1 MQIDEIDRKII
12 QATQKGLPLVS
23 KPYHAIAEQLN
34 LTAHD
39 VMLRMQR
46 LLEVGIIR
54 RIGAIPNHYKLGF
67 IANGM
72 SVWNVPDE
80 MVDECGKKIGELSF
94 VSHCYR
100 RPRHLPL
107 WDYNLFAMVHGK
119 TKEEVEE
126 KVEQIAL
133 LLGENA
139 LDYQILYSR
148 QILKKTGLR
157 LTD

>member
-1 MQIDEIDRKII
+1 MKLDSIDRQII
-12 QATQKGLPLVS
+12 QATQTGLALTS

-46 LLEVGIIR
+46 MLESGIIR
-54 RIGAIPNHYKLGF
+54 RLGAIPNHYKLGF
-67 IANGM
+67 TANGM

-80 MVDECGKKIGELSF
+80 VVDEYGKKIGELPF

-107 WDYNLFAMVHGK
+107 WHYNLFAMVHGK
-119 TKEEVEE
+119 TKEEVEQ

-133 LLGENA
+133 LLGEFN
-139 LDYQILYSR
+139 LDHQILYSSK
-148 QILKKTGLR
+148 ILKKTGLR
-157 LTD
+157 LID